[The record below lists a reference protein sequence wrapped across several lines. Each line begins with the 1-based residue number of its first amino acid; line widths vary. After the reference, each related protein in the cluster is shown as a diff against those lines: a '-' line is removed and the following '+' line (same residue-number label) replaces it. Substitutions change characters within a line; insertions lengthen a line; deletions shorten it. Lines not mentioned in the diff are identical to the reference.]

1 MSYSQHQL
9 ISIIVPIYN
18 VEDYLKRCID
28 SILGQTYKNLEVIL
42 VDDGSP
48 DKCGKICE
56 EYKLIDSRIK
66 VIHKKNGGLSSA
78 RNNGLDIA
86 TGDFIGFVD
95 KIGRAHV

>member
-1 MSYSQHQL
+1 MKEGKLMSYSQHQL

-56 EYKLIDSRIK
+56 EINRFQ
-66 VIHKKNGGLSSA
+66 N
-78 RNNGLDIA
+78 
-86 TGDFIGFVD
+86 
-95 KIGRAHV
+95 